1 MKKMIF
7 LFIIIFF
14 VFIPN
19 ALAQTY
25 TTKYLG
31 TTAISG
37 LGGTYWNLTDTTGT
51 ANTATSVKNAKTAA
65 NFYFKPGTSGSTST
79 GNPDSGIPVGFGWG
93 TSYALAGT
101 IPAGTW
107 TFQVKTTSSSA
118 TGTGYMGVVVYKNCS
133 GTSTRLFGIFNNTF
147 NVLSSTSALITVI
160 TTSQPSFDVNGC
172 YLKAEYWLNVTKA
185 GTSST
190 ATVTFTVNEASE
202 FIQFPTPAVT
212 TQTYERSIT
221 SNVGLS
227 GLFAK
232 TNNFERTS
240 PLSLGFSSS
249 FFKLSEFERFIASGI
264 GLSNVFSKVI
274 NYIRTSYL
282 PISLT
287 SNFEKTMNM
296 ERLVGISAGIE
307 GIFERMANYGRTTSS
322 SIGITSLF
330 ARTSIFSRFTTIGIG
345 LSGMF
350 ERITMFQQIFER
362 VFSTGIGFLW
372 NVIKLP
378 IGEDIILED
387 RYAPA
392 IGAIVVLLISLA
404 YIMLI

>member
-1 MKKMIF
+1 MKKAIF
-7 LFIIIFF
+7 LFIIIFLF
-14 VFIPN
+14 LFFFIPN
-19 ALAQTY
+19 VLAQTY

-37 LGGTYWNLTDTTGT
+37 LGGTYWNLTDTTET
-51 ANTATSVKNAKTAA
+51 ANTATSVKNAKNTGK
-65 NFYFKPGTSGSTST
+65 FYFKPGTGSSTST
-79 GNPDSGIPVGFGWG
+79 GNPDSGIPVGYGWG
-93 TSYALAGT
+93 TNYALVGT

-107 TFQVKTTSSSA
+107 TFQVKTTSTSA

-133 GTSTRLFGIFNNTF
+133 GSSTRLFGVFNNTF
-147 NVLSSTSALITVI
+147 NVLSSTSPLITVI
-160 TTSQPSFDVNGC
+160 TTNQPSFDVNGC
-172 YLKAEYWLNVTKA
+172 YLKAEYWLNVTTA

-190 ATVTFTVNEASE
+190 GTVTFTVNEGSE
-202 FIQFPTPAVT
+202 FIQFPTPVVT

-249 FFKLSEFERFIASGI
+249 FSKLSEFERFIASGI
-264 GLSNVFSKVI
+264 GLS
-274 NYIRTSYL
+274 
-282 PISLT
+282 
-287 SNFEKTMNM
+287 
-296 ERLVGISAGIE
+296 
-307 GIFERMANYGRTTSS
+307 
-322 SIGITSLF
+322 
-330 ARTSIFSRFTTIGIG
+330 
-345 LSGMF
+345 GMF
-350 ERITMFQQIFER
+350 ERITIFPQIFER
-362 VFSTGIGFLW
+362 MFDVSIGFLW

-378 IGEDIILED
+378 WIGEDIILED

>member
-1 MKKMIF
+1 MKKVIF
-7 LFIIIFF
+7 LFIVIFF

-31 TTAISG
+31 TTAVSG

-65 NFYFKPGTSGSTST
+65 KFYFKPGTSSSTST
-79 GNPDSGIPVGFGWG
+79 GNPDSGIPIGFGWG

-133 GTSTRLFGIFNNTF
+133 GTSTMLFGVFNNTF

-160 TTSQPSFDVNGC
+160 TTNQPSFDVNGC
-172 YLKAEYWLNVTKA
+172 YLKAEYWLNVTTA

-190 ATVTFTVNEASE
+190 GTVTFTVNEASE
-202 FIQFPTPAVT
+202 FIQFPTPVVT

-227 GLFAK
+227 GLFGK
-232 TNNFERTS
+232 TNNFERM
-240 PLSLGFSSS
+240 PLFSFGFSSS
-249 FFKLSEFERFIASGI
+249 FFKLSILQRFADMNV
-264 GLSNVFSKVI
+264 GLSNVFSKI
-274 NYIRTSYL
+274 ID
-282 PISLT
+282 
-287 SNFEKTMNM
+287 
-296 ERLVGISAGIE
+296 
-307 GIFERMANYGRTTSS
+307 
-322 SIGITSLF
+322 
-330 ARTSIFSRFTTIGIG
+330 FSRLANAGLG

-350 ERITMFQQIFER
+350 ERMISIPQIFER
-362 VFSTGIGFLW
+362 FFDLGIDASANFFNALPKIADVFFVEKGGRIYALMLLEIGMLATVFL
-372 NVIKLP
+372 
-378 IGEDIILED
+378 ILIFLE
-387 RYAPA
+387 
-392 IGAIVVLLISLA
+392 
-404 YIMLI
+404 